1 MKFSK
6 ISFESFKKDMI
17 NFYIGKDTYTNIKM
31 KESYDEKIKKAY
43 DNIKIPTRSTLHS
56 AGYDFIIPFD
66 LVMDSVHTT
75 PDRYTH
81 RNKVEFIPT
90 GINIE
95 LDDDKILILA
105 PRSSSSKKKFML
117 GNTIGI
123 IDPDYIKSDNEG
135 DIIISIREF
144 HTHSARYYEEPSPY
158 GPIIHGSIIT
168 GYPVDNSVYNE
179 STSFKAGDKIAQGII
194 TNFYTVENDN
204 AEQKTRNGGFGSTGN

>member
-6 ISFESFKKDMI
+6 VSYEAFKNDMI
-17 NFYIGKDTYTNIKM
+17 NFYIGKDTYNDIEM
-31 KESYDEKIKKAY
+31 KESYDEKIKNAY

-66 LVMDSVHTT
+66 LTMNSVDKK
-75 PDRYTH
+75 PESYVYK
-81 RNKVEFIPT
+81 NKVEFIPT
-90 GINIE
+90 GINID

-105 PRSSSSKKKFML
+105 PRSSSSKNIYML

-135 DIIISIREF
+135 DIIISLRQF
-144 HTHSARYYEEPSPY
+144 HTHTTEYLRTY
-158 GPIIHGSIIT
+158 GRTRDPISHFAAVVDYPIDTYIYVT
-168 GYPVDNSVYNE
+168 G
-179 STSFKAGDKIAQGII
+179 FKAGDKIAQGVI

-204 AEQKTRNGGFGSTGN
+204 AEQKVRNGGFGSTGN